1 MAVLDFPAAPTM
13 GQVATLTNGF
23 SYQWDGAVWT
33 LAAAT
38 GQAAGGDLSGTYP
51 NPTVTPAAKSKWTT
65 GTTAITPTDATKTV
79 LCAPISTPLQ
89 WGSGAIKG
97 RIVDPTSGV
106 QRWQANADS
115 SFTKDVSTSS
125 SWLAELSTPSD
136 WFSIGS
142 AASGGTTASF
152 VTRLKLDGTGRL
164 DVPGSTTGT
173 DAYAL
178 RIGAGTTKGRLVMD
192 STTNNYFRI
201 STNAKLQPGVAWSQ
215 DDAAKPSWTVE
226 MFGESALDQF
236 NVGRI
241 PAGGAAPITRFS
253 VDGTGK
259 LALPTT
265 NDPIIRMGGGT
276 VKGDISIDSG
286 GTMSLTS
293 NHPWGPQDTTKSS
306 YTLQISAPSDGF
318 TLYRRAPSAGAGVVS
333 TWMSLNSL
341 GDLYAARYAMPLAQS
356 VWLFANAAQNF
367 PGNGAAGWV
376 FFQNVLSNPGN
387 MAYGDNIQ
395 IIAPANSIVLLVAS
409 IPMAAFNHEVTIFQ
423 FDGSSWIPRAQSM
436 ATTGGFAVTYNVS
449 YLASTVYGRQ
459 FGVQVKNNGANA
471 VNTNYGNTGPHF
483 AAIVL
488 GRSS

>member
-1 MAVLDFPAAPTM
+1 MAVLDFPSSPTI

-23 SYQWDGAVWT
+23 TYQWDGAVWT

-51 NPTVTPAAKSKWTT
+51 NPTVTPAAKSKWTDS
-65 GTTAITPTDATKTV
+65 GTALTPIDATKAV
-79 LCAPISTPLQ
+79 Y
-89 WGSGAIKG
+89 
-97 RIVDPTSGV
+97 
-106 QRWQANADS
+106 
-115 SFTKDVSTSS
+115 
-125 SWLAELSTPSD
+125 
-136 WFSIGS
+136 
-142 AASGGTTASF
+142 
-152 VTRLKLDGTGRL
+152 
-164 DVPGSTTGT
+164 VPGMTTTT

-178 RIGAGTTKGRLVMD
+178 RVGTGTSKGRLVME
-192 STTNNYFRI
+192 STTANYFRI
-201 STNAKLQPGVAWSQ
+201 TTNAKLQPGVAWTQ
-215 DDAAKPSWTVE
+215 DDAAKPSWAAQL
-226 MFGESALDQF
+226 FGESALDQF
-236 NVGRI
+236 NIARI
-241 PAGGAAPITRFS
+241 PAGGASPVTLLS
-253 VDGTGK
+253 VEGTGR
-259 LALPTT
+259 LTLPTN
-265 NDPIIRMGGGT
+265 NDPIIRMGGST
-276 VKGDISIDSG
+276 VKGDISVDSG
-286 GTMSLTS
+286 GTMSLSS

-318 TLYRRAPSAGAGVVS
+318 TLYRRAPSAGAGAVS